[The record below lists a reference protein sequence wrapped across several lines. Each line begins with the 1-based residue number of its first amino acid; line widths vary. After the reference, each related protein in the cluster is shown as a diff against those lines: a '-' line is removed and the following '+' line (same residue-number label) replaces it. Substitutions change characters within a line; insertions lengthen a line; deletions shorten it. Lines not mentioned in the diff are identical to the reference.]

1 MQFLKRLV
9 VALAC
14 ALTLGLACLLALLIQ
29 NPETEEHEHTW
40 IIIFLVVLLLAGI
53 LIASCLYAIFKSQH
67 YTEENEILN
76 KQLDHEGT
84 MYSRTSELYERTRR
98 LNHDLKSYLLI
109 ILGYLENA
117 EYEQARLHLVE
128 ILDRQLKMNLIHY
141 ESSGE
146 INAVLNDKLS
156 YAEQHAITLDMHI
169 SGEVPREDSMN
180 VAILLSNLLDNAME
194 AAEKAELRKVQ
205 LEMYEEKGMYY
216 IDIINKVNASVLHHN
231 PKLQSTKKDKQQHG
245 IGLKSVRHI
254 VKQLEGSLQMFEED
268 DAFHSCVSFP
278 MQKG

>member
-156 YAEQHAITLDMHI
+156 YA
-169 SGEVPREDSMN
+169 
-180 VAILLSNLLDNAME
+180 
-194 AAEKAELRKVQ
+194 
-205 LEMYEEKGMYY
+205 
-216 IDIINKVNASVLHHN
+216 
-231 PKLQSTKKDKQQHG
+231 
-245 IGLKSVRHI
+245 
-254 VKQLEGSLQMFEED
+254 
-268 DAFHSCVSFP
+268 
-278 MQKG
+278 

>member
-169 SGEVPREDSMN
+169 SGEVPREDREFSGRL
-180 VAILLSNLLDNAME
+180 ACCA
-194 AAEKAELRKVQ
+194 
-205 LEMYEEKGMYY
+205 
-216 IDIINKVNASVLHHN
+216 
-231 PKLQSTKKDKQQHG
+231 
-245 IGLKSVRHI
+245 
-254 VKQLEGSLQMFEED
+254 GSLLMLRHRLKARNGDIVFPECREFL
-268 DAFHSCVSFP
+268 AYSSCWQVFLTE
-278 MQKG
+278 

>member
-76 KQLDHEGT
+76 KQ
-84 MYSRTSELYERTRR
+84 

-169 SGEVPREDSMN
+169 SGEVPREDNMN

-216 IDIINKVNASVLHHN
+216 IDIINTVNASVLHHN